1 VKWLLLMIMYLYC
14 ETIVVDDKV
23 RLLIVDNVLTTIEN
37 VLEKLV
43 LPVIWFSCLERKNTS
58 KRNCAFIFVSFQG

>member
-1 VKWLLLMIMYLYC
+1 MYLYC

-43 LPVIWFSCLERKNTS
+43 VPVISD
-58 KRNCAFIFVSFQG
+58 

>member
-1 VKWLLLMIMYLYC
+1 VKNCQLYIKRFDIVKWLLLMIMYLYC

-43 LPVIWFSCLERKNTS
+43 VPVISD
-58 KRNCAFIFVSFQG
+58 